1 MSHYSRKQRNRKE
14 ELALVDHPSGLL
26 PWELRFCQ
34 EYAVHGQLIDAMR
47 EVIAAEDFR
56 EEDYALRLRAVKLLK
71 KPLVKKYLQHLQKR
85 LEDIGVASMVE
96 VQTFL
101 SDAIRTPIDQIDASS
116 PLCQKRIIRT
126 TTSKDGSQAETET
139 LESISKMDAANT
151 LIKMKGWDAPI
162 KVDVNHSGGVMLI
175 PMADNLTDWEKAAA
189 DSQAKLM
196 KDAIDI

>member
-34 EYAVHGQLIDAMR
+34 EYAVHGQLVDAMR

-126 TTSKDGSQAETET
+126 TTFKDGSQAETET
-139 LESISKMDAANT
+139 LESISKMDAAKT

>member
-126 TTSKDGSQAETET
+126 TTFKDGSQAETET
-139 LESISKMDAANT
+139 LESISKMDAAKT

>member
-34 EYAVHGQLIDAMR
+34 EYAIHGQLVDAMR

-126 TTSKDGSQAETET
+126 TTFKDGSQAETET
-139 LESISKMDAANT
+139 IEPISKMDAAKT